1 MALIEGVTNLKAF
14 QEAYRLILEIR
25 PLAKSLPQ
33 TEQFNGIADQMRRA
47 STSICANLTEGFG
60 KNCSKT
66 ELRRF
71 VRIAQGSAHEMDF
84 WLKLSGDLNY
94 IDNKIVQDLRERY
107 NLVSRLLKGF
117 EKSLA

>member
-1 MALIEGVTNLKAF
+1 MALIEGVSQFKAF
-14 QEAYRLILEIR
+14 QEANSLILEIR
-25 PLAKSLPQ
+25 PLAKNLPQ

-60 KNCSKT
+60 KNTSKI

-71 VRIAQGSAHEMDF
+71 VRIALGSAHEMDF
-84 WLKLSGDLNY
+84 WLKLSGDLDY
-94 IDNKIVQDLRERY
+94 LDKQIVNNLRERY

-117 EKSLA
+117 EKTLS